1 MNPRDLAL
9 VAAVLVL
16 GAFAIV
22 DGLRSD
28 ASTKAEPT
36 VEERADT
43 GRRRETFPDLPAAG
57 DLAFTTGDDCRLRE
71 FSISTGIEYPLPR
84 IMTTCDL
91 WAPPVGGRLAY
102 AVGSADLAETAPI
115 RFLDIGRP
123 LLDLGEF
130 RAFSGVV
137 WSHDGQRA
145 AWCESAT
152 NGFDYEVGA
161 WDLETG
167 RRALRALGFCPR
179 AYTPDGRLASTL
191 DRELVVGQGTLLV
204 AGGHIDHVQWGRD
217 GSLGLILEGRR
228 IERRVGRR
236 ITDVVDLPGPF
247 QYRPTVL
254 SPDNCAALLVQRRRI
269 HIVDVGCFRGRGS
282 ITNISPDNCLNR
294 RQATFSRCARFRS
307 PRSFDGLSAVWS
319 PDGDWIA
326 VAELDEIAFHRVV
339 GPYRAIRWE
348 ASANRLAWR

>member
-22 DGLRSD
+22 DALRSD
-28 ASTKAEPT
+28 ASTTIATTAEKRP
-36 VEERADT
+36 DT
-43 GRRRETFPDLPAAG
+43 GPRRETFPDLPAAG
-57 DLAFTTGDDCRLRE
+57 DLAFTTGDDCRLRD
-71 FSISTGIEYPLPR
+71 FSVSTGLEYPLPR
-84 IMTTCDL
+84 IETTCDL

-115 RFLDIGRP
+115 RFLDLGRP
-123 LLDLGEF
+123 LLDLGDF
-130 RAFSGVV
+130 RAFSGVA

-161 WDLETG
+161 WNIETG
-167 RRALRALGFCPR
+167 RRAVRALAFCPR
-179 AYTPDGRLASTL
+179 AYTPDGRLASTR
-191 DRELVVGQGTLLV
+191 DRELLVEGRRLLV
-204 AGGHIDHVQWGRD
+204 ARGHIDHVQWGRD
-217 GSLGLILEGRR
+217 GSVGLVLEGRW

-236 ITDVVDLPGPF
+236 ITHALELPARFLYWPA
-247 QYRPTVL
+247 VL
-254 SPDNCAALLVQRRRI
+254 SPDNCAVLVAQRRQV
-269 HIVDVGCFRGRGS
+269 HIVDVGCFRGRDS

-307 PRSFDGLSAVWS
+307 PRSFDGLAAVWS
-319 PDGDWIA
+319 PDGEWIA

-348 ASANRLAWR
+348 ASANELAWR